1 MNQLQDLLANFET
14 VTDRSIKKTWEAKNL
29 PINLEVMASEAKN
42 VSKAL
47 VEIGDYCYQ
56 ELMKNESELTVNQ
69 CYAYN
74 WVCFEW
80 TNLAKE
86 FMILWRDILFQQQKG
101 QILKMDRLTSATAL
115 RALNL
120 QSQESLEK
128 AIYDFKGDVERGL
141 NILEKNQIKSVK
153 QCKLQQNPWPV
164 YKKQLLEMGEQCQ
177 VLQTDYRVLLN
188 VAANFNEIES
198 LVRQTEKFCSEEIKD
213 VTQIADQTIADIEKE
228 NLPRLGQIVK
238 YLEDLEAGISLP
250 NHFNRFTTNLEHRI
264 NEIAAKAE
272 MPVGVDRGMVEIK
285 DLTFKRSTKQWLDA
299 EILPI
304 LYEIWE
310 LTENTHNGLKM
321 ALINIKNRAIL
332 LDAEEKEGKK
342 VDFDKSTISQP
353 LNAFYRVAA
362 QAEASLLELRIII
375 DERLAKD
382 FNVSEIYNANRAFL
396 PIPIQAATLNRFK
409 KRQNKIQNRVGNIF
423 NRQWKKIQDLRK
435 TVAREDALSNSEK
448 IVRLIQSR
456 TGESSNSNYASIFL
470 TKGFI
475 GESFAVGREQELAHA
490 KDLIDNWRDGFRG
503 AVVITGERF
512 SGKTILGELIA
523 NQFFDNNTIRLAPN
537 TLINLNGRRI
547 TTGFDLEPVLA
558 FIKKNAPKQPPL
570 IWIDDMELWWDRDL
584 PLSQNVRT
592 LRKFID
598 GNANRLFFLVSMSN
612 WLNTHLNLFH
622 ETSKVFQAEINVDRM
637 SLSEIR
643 EAIMIRHGATHKKL
657 VNKDGEA
664 LSRHEFRKMIDK
676 IYKISEGNIG
686 EALNR
691 WSCAT
696 MWIDDERVQ
705 HKGGLNYGLPDFLSP
720 DSSILLSAIMMER
733 RTNEYRLRRLFGPA
747 FTDKYSPILRRLLG
761 TGVLRRQLDGW
772 LEINE
777 TLVNELGH
785 LLEDKGYLKYHREA
799 LK

>member
-1 MNQLQDLLANFET
+1 M
-14 VTDRSIKKTWEAKNL
+14 
-29 PINLEVMASEAKN
+29 
-42 VSKAL
+42 
-47 VEIGDYCYQ
+47 
-56 ELMKNESELTVNQ
+56 
-69 CYAYN
+69 
-74 WVCFEW
+74 
-80 TNLAKE
+80 
-86 FMILWRDILFQQQKG
+86 
-101 QILKMDRLTSATAL
+101 
-115 RALNL
+115 
-120 QSQESLEK
+120 
-128 AIYDFKGDVERGL
+128 
-141 NILEKNQIKSVK
+141 
-153 QCKLQQNPWPV
+153 
-164 YKKQLLEMGEQCQ
+164 
-177 VLQTDYRVLLN
+177 
-188 VAANFNEIES
+188 
-198 LVRQTEKFCSEEIKD
+198 
-213 VTQIADQTIADIEKE
+213 
-228 NLPRLGQIVK
+228 
-238 YLEDLEAGISLP
+238 
-250 NHFNRFTTNLEHRI
+250 
-264 NEIAAKAE
+264 
-272 MPVGVDRGMVEIK
+272 
-285 DLTFKRSTKQWLDA
+285 
-299 EILPI
+299 
-304 LYEIWE
+304 
-310 LTENTHNGLKM
+310 
-321 ALINIKNRAIL
+321 
-332 LDAEEKEGKK
+332 
-342 VDFDKSTISQP
+342 
-353 LNAFYRVAA
+353 
-362 QAEASLLELRIII
+362 
-375 DERLAKD
+375 
-382 FNVSEIYNANRAFL
+382 
-396 PIPIQAATLNRFK
+396 
-409 KRQNKIQNRVGNIF
+409 
-423 NRQWKKIQDLRK
+423 
-435 TVAREDALSNSEK
+435 
-448 IVRLIQSR
+448 
-456 TGESSNSNYASIFL
+456 
-470 TKGFI
+470 
-475 GESFAVGREQELAHA
+475 
-490 KDLIDNWRDGFRG
+490 
-503 AVVITGERF
+503 
-512 SGKTILGELIA
+512 
-523 NQFFDNNTIRLAPN
+523 
-537 TLINLNGRRI
+537 NGRRI

-622 ETSKVFQAEINVDRM
+622 ETSKVFQAEINVDSM

-696 MWIDDERVQ
+696 KWIDDERVQ